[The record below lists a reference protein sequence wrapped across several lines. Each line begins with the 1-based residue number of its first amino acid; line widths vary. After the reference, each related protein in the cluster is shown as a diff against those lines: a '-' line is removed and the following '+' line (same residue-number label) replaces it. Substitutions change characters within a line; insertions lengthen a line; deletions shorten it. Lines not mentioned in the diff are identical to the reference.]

1 MNFIKRSKK
10 ISLQLY
16 VNLCKKNYTKFMGI
30 DIFPCFEMIP
40 IQLLMNEV
48 DKNGVGSFAT
58 QFYDTKTRKQ
68 TLEVWEDIYSL
79 QCIAEY
85 LLFHEFTHI
94 LDSEQYIHGDKR
106 RNVGFKG
113 YLEYHAAQID
123 FLRLLNVKSIN
134 QEFSF
139 SVEQEIETVDGKQK
153 AIDYVRKTH
162 ELARKLI
169 SKKEFPPDHKM
180 LSTAIGIVFNYWGR
194 RSICKMYA
202 VDYREEIDNS
212 VIINFLG
219 QERFTGLNN
228 LMNGWLDKN
237 MIETVCDIYVNM
249 IVYLAT
255 KYSL

>member
-1 MNFIKRSKK
+1 M
-10 ISLQLY
+10 
-16 VNLCKKNYTKFMGI
+16 
-30 DIFPCFEMIP
+30 
-40 IQLLMNEV
+40 
-48 DKNGVGSFAT
+48 
-58 QFYDTKTRKQ
+58 
-68 TLEVWEDIYSL
+68 
-79 QCIAEY
+79 
-85 LLFHEFTHI
+85 LFHEFTHI
-94 LDSEQYIHGDKR
+94 LDSEQYVNGDKK

-153 AIDYVRKTH
+153 AIVYVRKTH

-169 SKKEFPPDHKM
+169 SKKEFPSDHEM

-212 VIINFLG
+212 VIINFFG
-219 QERFTGLNN
+219 QEGFTGLNKA
-228 LMNGWLDKN
+228 D
-237 MIETVCDIYVNM
+237 VR
-249 IVYLAT
+249 
-255 KYSL
+255 